1 MKSGY
6 SPMTGRTISALP
18 EDANDPGRPRGFAG
32 GGVPIGGGRCENPAK
47 SRTLPLTA
55 QNHDRDSAGMT
66 YVYPVV
72 SRRAGGVSV
81 GVNLNPNNAC
91 NWACVYCQVPDLIRG
106 AAPPID
112 LAQLE
117 AELRAMLADIV
128 HGDFMRTRVPEGA
141 RRLNDI
147 ALSGNGEPTS
157 AREFPE
163 VIELIGQVMADF
175 GLAGSGDPEKQAI
188 KLVLIT
194 NGSLADRPR
203 VQAGLEKMAALNGE
217 VWFKFDRATAAGMR
231 AVNQTRIA
239 PEKQFERLAIA
250 ARLCPTWLQTCVFAL
265 DGAPPSA
272 DEQSAYLDAVAR
284 LRREAVPVRGVLL
297 YGLARPSMQPQAP
310 RLSAL
315 PAAWLEDFAASIRAA
330 GLPAKVS
337 P

>member
-1 MKSGY
+1 
-6 SPMTGRTISALP
+6 
-18 EDANDPGRPRGFAG
+18 
-32 GGVPIGGGRCENPAK
+32 
-47 SRTLPLTA
+47 
-55 QNHDRDSAGMT
+55 MT

-91 NWACVYCQVPDLIRG
+91 NWACVYCQVPDLVRG
-106 AAPPID
+106 TAPEID

-117 AELRAMLADIV
+117 AELRTMLADIV
-128 HGDFMRTRVPEGA
+128 HGGFMQTRVPEGA

-157 AREFPE
+157 AKAFPQ
-163 VIELIGQVMADF
+163 VIELIGRVMADF
-175 GLAGSGDPEKQAI
+175 GLVGKI

-203 VQAGLEKMAALNGE
+203 VQEGIGKMAALNGE
-217 VWFKFDRATAAGMR
+217 VWFKFDSATAAGMR
-231 AVNQTRIA
+231 SVNQTRVS
-239 PEKQFERLAIA
+239 PDRQFERLAVA

-265 DGAPPSA
+265 DGKPPSEA
-272 DEQSAYLDAVAR
+272 EQAAYLAAVAR
-284 LRREAVPVRGVLL
+284 IRQESIPVRGVLL
-297 YGLARPSMQPQAP
+297 YGLARPSMQPQAG

-315 PAAWLEDFAASIRAA
+315 PAEWLEAFAEKIRAA
-330 GLPAKVS
+330 GLPVKVS

>member
-1 MKSGY
+1 M
-6 SPMTGRTISALP
+6 SAQ
-18 EDANDPGRPRGFAG
+18 
-32 GGVPIGGGRCENPAK
+32 
-47 SRTLPLTA
+47 LTPS
-55 QNHDRDSAGMT
+55 NHDRDSAGMT

-91 NWACVYCQVPDLIRG
+91 NWACMYCQVPDLTRG
-106 AAPPID
+106 AAPDID

-117 AELRAMLADIV
+117 TELRVQLGAIL
-128 HGDFMRTRVPEGA
+128 HGDFMQTRVPEGA

-157 AREFPE
+157 ARAFPQI
-163 VIELIGQVMADF
+163 IELIGRVMADF
-175 GLAGSGDPEKQAI
+175 DLVGKI

-203 VQAGLEKMAALNGE
+203 VQDGLRKMAALNGE
-217 VWFKFDRATAAGMR
+217 VWFKLDSATASGMR
-231 AVNQTRIA
+231 TINQTRIA
-239 PEKQFERLAIA
+239 PDKQFERLGVA

-265 DGAPPSA
+265 DGAPPSEV
-272 DEQSAYLDAVAR
+272 EQAAYLAAV
-284 LRREAVPVRGVLL
+284 RRILQQHIPVQGVLL
-297 YGLARPSMQPQAP
+297 YGLARPSMQPQAS

-315 PAAWLEDFAASIRAA
+315 PAAWLDAFADKIRDA
-330 GLPAKVS
+330 GLPVKVS